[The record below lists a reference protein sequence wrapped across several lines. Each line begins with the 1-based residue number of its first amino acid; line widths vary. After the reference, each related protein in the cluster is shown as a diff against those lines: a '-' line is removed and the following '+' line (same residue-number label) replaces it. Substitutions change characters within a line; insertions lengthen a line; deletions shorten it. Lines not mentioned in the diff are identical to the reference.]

1 MNNAESEWQ
10 TYRSKFLIQAKQL
23 TRALVFVDALGR
35 EHRGKKGDY
44 LVESA
49 NGAQRI
55 WPCQLF
61 EDAYVLLD
69 CAGFPP
75 LTSSAEQPRKGVS
88 APQSPEKTGCR
99 ETEESLAGKPRPRPA
114 PRTLIA

>member
-1 MNNAESEWQ
+1 VNNAEIEWR

-23 TRALVFVDALGR
+23 SHPLVFVDGLGR

-49 NGAQRI
+49 SGAQRI
-55 WPCQLF
+55 WPRRLF

-69 CAGFPP
+69 AHFPLSSGP
-75 LTSSAEQPRKGVS
+75 MTLTGSLVS
-88 APQSPEKTGCR
+88 
-99 ETEESLAGKPRPRPA
+99 PA
-114 PRTLIA
+114 PSARKVARREVVVPVVDKGRSTPASRPLIA